1 MAGEAH
7 IVAVGLNHRTAP
19 VEVRERLAFDEA
31 NVRVQLDRLRSDG
44 VCEEALLVSTCNRV
58 ELYAVSAADPADR
71 LRAWLSGFTQGKPVD
86 TYLAWWRDR
95 EAVSHLFQVAGSLDS
110 MILGEPQILGQ
121 VKDAM
126 RVAEEQG
133 SLGRTLGPL
142 ARKSL
147 SVAKRIRTE
156 TAIGRSRVGIG
167 NAGVDLARGL
177 FGDLKGKNAL
187 LVGVG
192 EMGRQVAQ
200 AMLNEGVKTLVVVN
214 RTVERARELAGEL
227 GPVAVAASW
236 DELEVHLRA
245 ADIAIT
251 AVGGTDAVLTK
262 ELVLR
267 AMRRRWDPLFLVD
280 LGVPRNIDP
289 AVATLDEAYL
299 FNVDDLQRVLNEGA
313 AAREAASTDA
323 QRIVT
328 EEVDRFLI
336 SLKEVEVGPAIGKMT
351 KHAELL
357 RAAEIDRSR
366 RLVDSL
372 DASQRSDLDALTKSL
387 VKKVLDGAVRSVREA
402 ARDLRRSG
410 DRRGPRRVARRAA
423 AEPRRSVCA

>member
-1 MAGEAH
+1 MAASGH
-7 IVAVGLNHRTAP
+7 IIAVGLNHRTAP
-19 VEVRERLAFDEA
+19 VDIRERLAFDEA
-31 NVRVQLDRLRSDG
+31 NVRVELDRLRTDG

-58 ELYAVSAADPADR
+58 ELYAVSAVDPADR
-71 LRAWLSGFTQGKPVD
+71 LRMWLSRFTQGKPVD
-86 TYLAWWRDR
+86 NYLAWWRERD
-95 EAVSHLFQVAGSLDS
+95 AVSHLFEVAGSLDS
-110 MILGEPQILGQ
+110 MVLGEPQILGQ

-147 SVAKRIRTE
+147 TVAKRIRTE

-200 AMLNEGVKTLVVVN
+200 AMMNEGVTTLVVLN
-214 RTVERARELAGEL
+214 RTVERARELAAEL
-227 GPVAVAASW
+227 GPTAVAASW
-236 DELEVHLRA
+236 DELEVRLRA

-251 AVGGTDAVLTK
+251 AVGGSEPVLTK
-262 ELVLR
+262 DLVGR

-280 LGVPRNIDP
+280 LGVPRNIE
-289 AVATLDEAYL
+289 ASVATLDEAYL
-299 FNVDDLQRVLNEGA
+299 FNVDDLQRVLEDGA
-313 AAREAASTDA
+313 AAREAASSDA
-323 QRIVT
+323 HRIVH

-336 SLKEVEVGPAIGKMT
+336 SLKEVEIGPAIGRIT

-357 RAAEIDRSR
+357 RAAEIERSK
-366 RLVDSL
+366 RLVESL
-372 DASQRSDLDALTKSL
+372 DAAQRADLDALTKAL
-387 VKKVLDGAVRSVREA
+387 VKKMLDGAVRSVREA
-402 ARDLRRSG
+402 AKSG
-410 DRRGPRRVARRAA
+410 DVDRIEAIVKALSEGKDGA
-423 AEPRRSVCA
+423 